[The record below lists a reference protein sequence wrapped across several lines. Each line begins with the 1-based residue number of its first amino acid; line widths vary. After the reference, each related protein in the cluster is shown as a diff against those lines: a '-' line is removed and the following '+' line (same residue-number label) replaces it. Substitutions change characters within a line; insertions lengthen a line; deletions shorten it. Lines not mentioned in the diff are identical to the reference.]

1 MSILKANSFIA
12 EDRLIL
18 TVKYNMEQTVF
29 FYCLQITLPFL
40 FKFYFIFLTSFVV
53 LINFI
58 MFLFIFNF
66 QGLSKMTT
74 LVFNNK
80 DREEYLTGFHKRK
93 ESRKKKA
100 KEQIALKLKEEKLV
114 VKKKRQEIAKKLLG
128 DSAWV
133 RLFLFVKFQRN
144 NIVKLSY

>member
-1 MSILKANSFIA
+1 
-12 EDRLIL
+12 
-18 TVKYNMEQTVF
+18 
-29 FYCLQITLPFL
+29 
-40 FKFYFIFLTSFVV
+40 
-53 LINFI
+53 